1 MPTRQSQKRQISL
14 PRASVWRF
22 FFIPFRIFID
32 QGLYIS
38 STLSFALPALLFCF
52 LYRRYLFLLYSQVL
66 DFLCFLV
73 YRLGKMSKSGDFDA
87 ARKDIIKLLHQPE
100 YDDGSAGPVLVRL
113 AW

>member
-1 MPTRQSQKRQISL
+1 MLARQSQKRQISL

-22 FFIPFRIFID
+22 FFISFRIFID

-38 STLSFALPALLFCF
+38 STLSFSLPVLLFCF
-52 LYRRYLFLLYSQVL
+52 LYRRYLSLLYSQVL

-87 ARKDIIKLLHQPE
+87 VRKDIVKLLHQPE